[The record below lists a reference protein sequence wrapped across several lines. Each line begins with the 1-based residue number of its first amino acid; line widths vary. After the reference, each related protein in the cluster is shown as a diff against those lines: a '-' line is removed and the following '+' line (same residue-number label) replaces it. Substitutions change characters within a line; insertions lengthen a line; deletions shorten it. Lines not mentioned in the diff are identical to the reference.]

1 MKEKSVLFSSL
12 FEISLFLFS
21 SLFEIVSTTVAS
33 IFYNIHE
40 AQMVKKNV
48 LQIIVLDRV
57 RPCQVTDTFF
67 VCVRD
72 ETRIK

>member
-1 MKEKSVLFSSL
+1 
-12 FEISLFLFS
+12 
-21 SLFEIVSTTVAS
+21 VAS

>member
-21 SLFEIVSTTVAS
+21 SLFEIVAA
-33 IFYNIHE
+33 IFFIIHE
-40 AQMVKKNV
+40 AQMEKKNV
-48 LQIIVLDRV
+48 LQIRVLDRV

-67 VCVRD
+67 CVFVMKH
-72 ETRIK
+72 E